1 VRAAADDDVVKKEG
15 SREGGDRVGVG
26 IRLVDNGEG
35 VVADRWGPHV
45 RRE

>member
-26 IRLVDNGEG
+26 DQVGG
-35 VVADRWGPHV
+35 
-45 RRE
+45 